1 MNRPILCSLLL
12 GVTAIAGAA
21 EAARAQCL
29 SSDGNFVLQRD
40 RAPSNSSFVSASPA
54 SSDTEF
60 KFELELGSDVNIFA
74 PDSAE
79 VETAATGVPAT
90 ATDDGNAPA
99 ATETTT
105 EAPPDSS
112 TAFSL
117 DADSSAAADLD
128 TVELEAQPLMSREE
142 YLDSQASEINDC
154 F

>member
-12 GVTAIAGAA
+12 GVAAIAGAA
-21 EAARAQCL
+21 ETARAQCI
-29 SSDGNFVLQRD
+29 SNDSNFVLQRG
-40 RAPSNSSFVSASPA
+40 RASSNGSFVSTGPA
-54 SSDTEF
+54 SSDTDF
-60 KFELELGSDVNIFA
+60 KFELELGSDVNIFS
-74 PDSAE
+74 PDPAE
-79 VETAATGVPAT
+79 VETAATGEPAT
-90 ATDDGNAPA
+90 ATDEGNVP
-99 ATETTT
+99 ATETVA
-105 EAPPDSS
+105 EAPVDSS